1 MKRSRNKSMEYEQSS
16 PRGSRYAAA
25 NETNEKMPEEIGQSS
40 LSPS

>member
-1 MKRSRNKSMEYEQSS
+1 MKRSRNKSMEYEQSE
-16 PRGSRYAAA
+16 PRGSRYA